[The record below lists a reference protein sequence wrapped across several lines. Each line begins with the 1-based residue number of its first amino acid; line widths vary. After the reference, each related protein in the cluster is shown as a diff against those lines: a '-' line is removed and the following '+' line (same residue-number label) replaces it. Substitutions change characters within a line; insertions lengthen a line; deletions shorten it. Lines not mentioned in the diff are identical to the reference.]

1 MANDGTVKI
10 GVDID
15 EKEFQSGL
23 SKLGKTAAV
32 ALGAATA
39 AAGAFAKSAIDAGMT
54 FDKSMSQV
62 AATMGKTVGEIQ
74 DLRDAALEAGS
85 TTAFSATEAA
95 DALNYLALAGY
106 DSATAADTLP
116 AVLNLAAAG
125 SMDLAYASDLATD
138 AMSGL
143 GIEAGNENLTKFG
156 DQMAVTTSKANT
168 SVSQLGEAILTVGA
182 TAKNLAGGTTELNTA
197 LGILAD
203 NGTKGAEGGTRLRN
217 IILSLTAPTD
227 TAAEQLER
235 LGVSVFDAFGNMR
248 PLEDILSD
256 LNSSMSSF
264 TAEDR
269 INAINKIFNKTDI
282 GDVNYLLSVSRDRWN
297 ELSTAIDE
305 SQGAMQRMADTQL
318 DNLSGDITIFKS
330 ALEGAQIALS
340 DQMEPALRD
349 LVQFGTASLGT
360 LTEAIQT
367 GSTDAIFNAALSM
380 VDSLSASLEENLPT
394 LIENGLTFLEN
405 FASSF
410 RENAGILV
418 DSGIQLVLSLAQG
431 LADSFPTI
439 IEKLPGIV
447 SDIAG
452 VINDNAPKLLKAGLD
467 LIITLGK
474 GLIEAVP
481 TLVKNLPTIIKAI
494 VNVISAFNWLN
505 LGKTIITAFG
515 NGIKSMA
522 NFIKTSAGNIKDD
535 VLNKIKE
542 LPSALL
548 KVGEDMIK
556 KLWEG
561 ISSMGEWLRG
571 KIGGFISNAISA
583 VTGGSKSSSSSSGG
597 STRARS
603 APERAAASVNDAPNG
618 PDMPAPAN
626 APVDGAAGYSLTAS
640 DFSRV
645 AAVRALESA
654 IPNAVSRVSVSTA
667 AMAPAAGDGGNG
679 SRFHAKDI
687 AAAIHEELN
696 GMAVMMDG
704 RTVGRLVT
712 NQQNN
717 MGRAFGTA

>member
-10 GVDID
+10 GAEVD
-15 EKEFQSGL
+15 EKEFKSGL
-23 SKLGKTAAV
+23 SKLGKTAKV

-39 AAGAFAKSAIDAGMT
+39 AAGVFAKSAIDAGMS

-138 AMSGL
+138 AMSAL

-156 DQMAVTTSKANT
+156 DQMAVTASKANT
-168 SVSQLGEAILTVGA
+168 SVAQLGEAILTVGA
-182 TAKNLAGGTTELNTA
+182 TANMLAGGTTELNAA

-217 IILSLTAPTD
+217 VILSLTAPTD

-235 LGVSVFDAFGNMR
+235 LGVAVFDASGNMR
-248 PLEDILSD
+248 PLEDILGD
-256 LNSSMSSF
+256 LNGAMDSF
-264 TAEDR
+264 TEEDR
-269 INAINKIFNKTDI
+269 IKAINTIFNKTDI
-282 GDVNYLLSVSRDRWN
+282 GDVNYLLSVSRDRWE
-297 ELSTAIDE
+297 ELSAAIDE

-340 DQMEPALRD
+340 DQMEPALRG
-349 LVQFGTASLGT
+349 LVQFGTDAIGT
-360 LTEAIQT
+360 LTETIQT
-367 GSTDAIFNAALSM
+367 GSTDAIVGAALSM
-380 VDSLSASLEENLPT
+380 VDNLSASLEENLPT

-405 FASSF
+405 FAASF
-410 RENAGILV
+410 RENAGLLV

-474 GLIEAVP
+474 GLIQAIPE
-481 TLVKNLPTIIKAI
+481 LIKNLPAIIKAI
-494 VNVISAFNWLN
+494 VDVISAFNWLN
-505 LGKTIITAFG
+505 LGKSIITGLG
-515 NGIKSMA
+515 NGIKSMV
-522 NFIKTSAGNIKDD
+522 NFAKESAGDIKDV

-556 KLWEG
+556 KLWDG

-583 VTGGSKSSSSSSGG
+583 VTGGGSKSSSSGGG
-597 STRARS
+597 SSRPRSSPAS
-603 APERAAASVNDAPNG
+603 APASRMA
-618 PDMPAPAN
+618 APAN
-626 APVDGAAGYSLTAS
+626 ESDGNGEEGISLAAST
-640 DFSRV
+640 FSR
-645 AAVRALESA
+645 ASAVRALESA
-654 IPNAVSRVSVSTA
+654 IPAAQSRVAAATA
-667 AMAPAAGDGGNG
+667 AMAPTGGTSYENYPV
-679 SRFHAKDI
+679 SKASMAEAFKEAM
-687 AAAIHEELN
+687 N
-696 GMAVMMDG
+696 GMAVTMDG
-704 RTVGRLVT
+704 RTVGRVVT
-712 NQQNN
+712 KQQNN
-717 MGRAFGTA
+717 IGRSFGTA

>member
-10 GVDID
+10 GAEID
-15 EKEFQSGL
+15 EKEFKSGL

-138 AMSGL
+138 AMSAL

-156 DQMAVTTSKANT
+156 DQMAVTASKANT

-349 LVQFGTASLGT
+349 LVQFGTTSLGT

-410 RENAGILV
+410 RENAGLLV

-452 VINDNAPKLLKAGLD
+452 IINDNAPKLLKAGLD

-494 VNVISAFNWLN
+494 VDAISAFNWLN
-505 LGKTIITAFG
+505 LGKSIITGLG
-515 NGIKSMA
+515 NGIKSMVS
-522 NFIKTSAGNIKDD
+522 FVKSSAGNIKDA
-535 VLNKIKE
+535 VLTKIKE

-548 KVGEDMIK
+548 NVGKDMIK
-556 KLWEG
+556 KLWDG
-561 ISSMGEWLRG
+561 IASMGEWLRS

-583 VTGGSKSSSSSSGG
+583 VTGGSNSSSGG
-597 STRARS
+597 NTRARP
-603 APERAAASVNDAPNG
+603 APARAAAPVSDAPND
-618 PDMPAPAN
+618 PDTPAPAN
-626 APVDGAAGYSLTAS
+626 APVDGTVGYSLTAS
-640 DFSRV
+640 DFSRA

-667 AMAPAAGDGGNG
+667 AMAPAAGDGGNRPR
-679 SRFHAKDI
+679 SL
-687 AAAIHEELN
+687 AAEVAEAVHNELN
-696 GMAVMMDG
+696 GMEVTMDG

-712 NQQNN
+712 KQQNN
-717 MGRAFGTA
+717 IGRAFGTA

>member
-10 GVDID
+10 GVDVD
-15 EKEFQSGL
+15 EKEFKSGL
-23 SKLGKTAAV
+23 SKLGKTAKV
-32 ALGAATA
+32 ALGAVTA
-39 AAGAFAKSAIDAGMT
+39 AAGVFAKSAIDAGMS

-74 DLRDAALEAGS
+74 DLRDAALEAGA

-138 AMSGL
+138 AMSAL

-156 DQMAVTTSKANT
+156 DQMAVTASKANT
-168 SVSQLGEAILTVGA
+168 SVAQLGEAILTVGA
-182 TAKNLAGGTTELNTA
+182 TANMLSGGTTELNAA

-217 IILSLTAPTD
+217 VILSLTAPTD

-235 LGVSVFDAFGNMR
+235 LGVAVFDASGNMR
-248 PLEDILSD
+248 PLEDILAD
-256 LNSSMSSF
+256 LNSAMDSF
-264 TAEDR
+264 TEEDR
-269 INAINKIFNKTDI
+269 IKAINTIFNKTDI
-282 GDVNYLLSVSRDRWN
+282 GDVNYLLSVSRDRWE
-297 ELSTAIDE
+297 ELGAAIDE

-340 DQMEPALRD
+340 DQMEPALRG
-349 LVQFGTASLGT
+349 LVQFGTDAIGA
-360 LTEAIQT
+360 LTETIQT
-367 GSTDAIFNAALSM
+367 GSTDAIVGATLSF
-380 VDSLSASLEENLPT
+380 VDNLSASLEENLPT

-405 FASSF
+405 FAASF
-410 RENAGILV
+410 RENAGLLV

-452 VINDNAPKLLKAGLD
+452 VINDNAPKLLKAGID
-467 LIITLGK
+467 LIIILGK
-474 GLIEAVP
+474 GLIQAIP
-481 TLVKNLPTIIKAI
+481 TLIKNIPQIILAI
-494 VNVISAFNWLN
+494 VNVFSAFNWLN
-505 LGKTIITAFG
+505 LGKSIITGLG

-522 NFIKTSAGNIKDD
+522 NFARESAGNIKDV
-535 VLNKIKE
+535 VLKKIKE

-561 ISSMGEWLRG
+561 ISGMGEWIRG

-583 VTGGSKSSSSSSGG
+583 VTGGGSKSSSSSGG
-597 STRARS
+597 SSRPRSSPTS
-603 APERAAASVNDAPNG
+603 APVSRMATPENESVGNG
-618 PDMPAPAN
+618 E
-626 APVDGAAGYSLTAS
+626 GAANLAVST
-640 DFSRV
+640 FSR
-645 AAVRALESA
+645 ASSVRALESA
-654 IPNAVSRVSVSTA
+654 IPAAQSRVAAATA
-667 AMAPAAGDGGNG
+667 AMAPAGGTSYENYPV
-679 SRFHAKDI
+679 SKASMAEAFKD
-687 AAAIHEELN
+687 AMN
-696 GMAVMMDG
+696 GMEVTMDG
-704 RTVGRLVT
+704 RTVGRVVT
-712 NQQNN
+712 KQQNN
-717 MGRAFGTA
+717 IGRAFGTA